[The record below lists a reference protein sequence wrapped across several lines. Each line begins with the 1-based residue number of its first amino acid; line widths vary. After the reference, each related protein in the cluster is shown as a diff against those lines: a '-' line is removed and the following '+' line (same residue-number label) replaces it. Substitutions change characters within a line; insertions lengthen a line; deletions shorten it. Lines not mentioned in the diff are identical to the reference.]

1 MKAECQDAMTLSHLD
16 QWLKEEDIVCLH
28 ECARTW
34 DVSVLPSGFA
44 LSQGYSGKRVWCFR
58 FGVIHSVFTNL
69 LLWANSVLNES
80 KHQLNEH
87 KERLITLGFGNITIG
102 EEASPCWLQVPRG
115 AT

>member
-1 MKAECQDAMTLSHLD
+1 MRVP
-16 QWLKEEDIVCLH
+16 VCAH
-28 ECARTW
+28 TC
-34 DVSVLPSGFA
+34 VCKG
-44 LSQGYSGKRVWCFR
+44 RVFCR

-102 EEASPCWLQVPRG
+102 ECVRGRAQEACRHQHVPRPADSPHPRPSSLPAG
-115 AT
+115 P

>member
-1 MKAECQDAMTLSHLD
+1 MR
-16 QWLKEEDIVCLH
+16 VCAH
-28 ECARTW
+28 TC
-34 DVSVLPSGFA
+34 VCNVCVF
-44 LSQGYSGKRVWCFR
+44 CR

-102 EEASPCWLQVPRG
+102 ECARGGCRAGASRRPADTRTSRGPQTAPTPRVCLL
-115 AT
+115 AP